1 MINAYAKA
9 YTEVLE
15 ILSYFSEEE
24 YSKIPK
30 EKLDFYRRNM
40 DKEYI
45 YNINPSKKL
54 SEQYISK
61 EANAILISLFRDYF
75 ATETQKKKL
84 GDLLNKN
91 QEQLEKTK
99 KEKYNVDNIFEK
111 EKQEIDEN
119 DTIND
124 KTKLIEYKESFLS
137 KLKRFIKNIL
147 KK

>member
-45 YNINPSKKL
+45 YI
-54 SEQYISK
+54 YI
-61 EANAILISLFRDYF
+61 ILIHQRNY
-75 ATETQKKKL
+75 
-84 GDLLNKN
+84 LNS
-91 QEQLEKTK
+91 T
-99 KEKYNVDNIFEK
+99 F
-111 EKQEIDEN
+111 
-119 DTIND
+119 
-124 KTKLIEYKESFLS
+124 
-137 KLKRFIKNIL
+137 L
-147 KK
+147 KKQMQF